1 MLLQTNSYI
10 VPKDKRAEHARLL
23 RRFRASLA
31 KLGCDSFEVYEQVG
45 SNWTTGEPT
54 GRYVQIMRFRDRRH
68 QLSVQAAERTDP
80 SAQAIIA
87 EFCQLINFPYQQQQ
101 GLFAVGFYNSVLPVA
116 PSRPQAG
123 ATAAAAGAAAAVGAA
138 GIEAGHGTEPTAAA
152 ADDDA
157 TPDGAEYAA
166 TAEEEHASDAGAEG
180 EDAGLTADDMAES
193 MSDEEGLE
201 ASEVGE
207 AEVEADDGGA
217 GDHDPDAITAE
228 EAETAAATAEGG
240 GEVDD
245 TLLAESGVVGP
256 ETAAPGGGESGVPD
270 AHALE
275 EGPAAPADDEGEGE
289 LGALLDSH
297 IHTAE
302 HPDSNG
308 GADHPLAGPQGAG
321 DEAPEGLDALDLD
334 ALDLP
339 DEPTSEPH
347 RTSNHAAR

>member
-68 QLSVQAAERTDP
+68 QLAVQAAERTDP

-123 ATAAAAGAAAAVGAA
+123 ATAVGAGAGAAAGAAGVDPGQGSDPIAAAVEGDATPDAA
-138 GIEAGHGTEPTAAA
+138 EYVAAA
-152 ADDDA
+152 EEGEAPEVEAEGAESGVTADDDA
-157 TPDGAEYAA
+157 GTLSG
-166 TAEEEHASDAGAEG
+166 EEE
-180 EDAGLTADDMAES
+180 L
-193 MSDEEGLE
+193 EE
-201 ASEVGE
+201 SEVGE
-207 AEVEADDGGA
+207 AEADEGDAEDHELDAMKAEAS
-217 GDHDPDAITAE
+217 
-228 EAETAAATAEGG
+228 ETAVDTAEGG
-240 GEVDD
+240 EAADD
-245 TLLAESGVVGP
+245 ETDDAIQAESDVDEP
-256 ETAAPGGGESGVPD
+256 ETAAPGGGESGGPD
-270 AHALE
+270 AHALD
-275 EGPAAPADDEGEGE
+275 EGPAPADDVGG
-289 LGALLDSH
+289 LGALLDAH

-302 HPDSNG
+302 RPDSNG
-308 GADHPLAGPQGAG
+308 DLGHPLAGPQGAG
-321 DEAPEGLDALDLD
+321 EEAPECLDALDLD

-339 DEPTSEPH
+339 EEPTSEPH